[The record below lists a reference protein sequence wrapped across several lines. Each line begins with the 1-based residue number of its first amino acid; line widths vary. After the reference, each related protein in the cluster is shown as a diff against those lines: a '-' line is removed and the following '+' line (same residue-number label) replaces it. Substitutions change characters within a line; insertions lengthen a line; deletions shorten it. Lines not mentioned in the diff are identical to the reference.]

1 MKNVQ
6 NRTKARWLQS
16 LLLISLSLFSFVSPT
31 YAQGGFTVKGV
42 VVDKT
47 GFPLPGA
54 NVMEKGTSNG
64 AITDLDGNFSLT
76 VSKKG
81 VTLTVSF
88 MGYTAKDVVVKDKTM
103 NITLEE
109 NPNYWMR

>member
-1 MKNVQ
+1 MKNLLNGAKV
-6 NRTKARWLQS
+6 RLLQS
-16 LLLISLSLFSFVSPT
+16 FLLISLSLFFLAGPT
-31 YAQGGFTVKGV
+31 YAQGGFAVKGV

-64 AITDLDGNFSLT
+64 AITDLDGNFSLN

-88 MGYTAKDVVVKDKTM
+88 MG
-103 NITLEE
+103 IHC
-109 NPNYWMR
+109 

>member
-1 MKNVQ
+1 MKN
-6 NRTKARWLQS
+6 
-16 LLLISLSLFSFVSPT
+16 LLNGAKVRLLSFFLISLSLFFFVGPAA
-31 YAQGGFTVKGV
+31 AQGGFAVKGV

-64 AITDLDGNFSLT
+64 AITDLDGNFSLN

-81 VTLTVSF
+81 ATLTVSF
-88 MGYTAKDVVVKDKTM
+88 MGYTTKEVVVKDKTM
-103 NITLEE
+103 KITLE
-109 NPNYWMR
+109 